1 MGREVR
7 HPAGGSG
14 SGSGAPDGSSAAG
27 DFGTAEN
34 FGAGAGLGTTDS
46 LGIVTGMTGPADD
59 APVAPVV
66 AARHVTVSLG
76 GRAILHGVDLE
87 VPGGQTVAL
96 LGANGSGKSTL
107 VKTVVGLYPVDGGR
121 VELFGT
127 PLPDF
132 KAWQRVGYVPQRTTA
147 AAGVPAT
154 VGEVV
159 ASGLLSPRNWIR
171 RRTRGD
177 RAAVR
182 EALAT
187 VGMLDRIGDPVA
199 ALSGGQQ
206 QRVLIARA
214 LARRPDLLIMDEPMA
229 GVDLVSQQAFA
240 DTLEELSAHGTTLL
254 LVLHELGPLARLI
267 DRTVVLRAGTVRYD
281 GAPIEHGEPDAGH
294 GHQAGHVHVHP
305 HAGTAEAPGT
315 PELPP
320 GHAPV
325 ETMSVRGARISR
337 GPEIPRSPRGP
348 ESPRISGGTRI
359 SPIHESPEAGPA
371 C

>member
-1 MGREVR
+1 MARRRARTGAAAVTTV
-7 HPAGGSG
+7 AVS
-14 SGSGAPDGSSAAG
+14 APDE
-27 DFGTAEN
+27 T
-34 FGAGAGLGTTDS
+34 
-46 LGIVTGMTGPADD
+46 P
-59 APVAPVV
+59 APVV
-66 AARHVTVSLG
+66 AARTVTVSLG
-76 GRAILHGVDLE
+76 GRRILHGVDLE

-107 VKTVVGLYPVDGGR
+107 VKTIVGLYPVDGGR
-121 VELFGT
+121 VDLFGT
-127 PLPDF
+127 PLPEF

-159 ASGLLSPRNWIR
+159 ASGLLSPRGWVN

-177 RAAVR
+177 RTAVR

-187 VGMLDRIGDPVA
+187 VGMLERIGDPVA
-199 ALSGGQQ
+199 SLSGGQQ

-240 DTLEELSAHGTTLL
+240 DTLADLSAHGTTIL
-254 LVLHELGPLARLI
+254 LVLHELGPLAPLI

-281 GAPIEHGEPDAGH
+281 GAPIEHGEPDPAHGRPGH
-294 GHQAGHVHVHP
+294 EHVHP
-305 HAGTAEAPGT
+305 HAAPDEVPGM
-315 PELPP
+315 PECPP

-325 ETMSVRGARISR
+325 ESLA
-337 GPEIPRSPRGP
+337 PAAPK
-348 ESPRISGGTRI
+348 
-359 SPIHESPEAGPA
+359 AGPA